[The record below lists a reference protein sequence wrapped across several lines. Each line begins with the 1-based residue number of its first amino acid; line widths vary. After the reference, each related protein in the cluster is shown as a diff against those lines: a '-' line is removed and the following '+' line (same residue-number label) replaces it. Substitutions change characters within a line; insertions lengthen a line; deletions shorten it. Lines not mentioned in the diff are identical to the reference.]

1 MKETYTTNDLN
12 LLRLSALQNNHFQL
26 YRTLVEKN
34 YSEIYKIL
42 TEPLFSLKGLNEIIP
57 DVSYRNINYWEE
69 KDLLKIPRDDNKKWR
84 KFSIRDTILI
94 QIIRD
99 LKLYGLDNDFIKSTM
114 PTIAD
119 NRIFS
124 TKDAKGGNIE
134 ELEYGLLETYAV
146 ITGNANVKTYLYIR
160 PEKVGIFLTESEI
173 VDQIL
178 KQDLHNHKP
187 VLLLPFYQ
195 YVQTASRKSDEETMY
210 DLNSTAR
217 THKSISEE
225 NGEVQTIV
233 NLRDPNIKEINI
245 KKSKEKLTIQPKQFS
260 KRTTSKEI
268 EKLLSNMPKGSYK
281 NIQISVQDGK
291 ITAVS
296 EEDSI
301 QY

>member
-1 MKETYTTNDLN
+1 MKEIYTTDDLN
-12 LLRLSALQNNHFQL
+12 LLRLSAIQNNHFQL
-26 YRTLVEKN
+26 YRKLVEKS

-99 LKLYGLDNDFIKSTM
+99 LKLYGLDNEFIKSTM

-124 TKDAKGGNIE
+124 TKDSKGGNIE

-195 YVQTASRKSDEETMY
+195 YVQAASRKSDAETMY

-225 NGEVQTIV
+225 NGEVEAV
-233 NLRDPNIKEINI
+233 LNLRNPNIREINI
-245 KKSKEKLTIQPKQFS
+245 KKSNNKVTIQPKQF
-260 KRTTSKEI
+260 TKEITPRQI
-268 EKLLSNMPKGSYK
+268 EKLLSNLPENAFKELHIS
-281 NIQISVQDGK
+281 IQNGK
-291 ITAVS
+291 ITTFS
-296 EEDSI
+296 EENSN

>member
-1 MKETYTTNDLN
+1 MKETYTTYDLN
-12 LLRLSALQNNHFQL
+12 LLRLSTLQNNHFQL
-26 YRTLVEKN
+26 YRTLVEKS

-124 TKDAKGGNIE
+124 TKDAKSGNIE